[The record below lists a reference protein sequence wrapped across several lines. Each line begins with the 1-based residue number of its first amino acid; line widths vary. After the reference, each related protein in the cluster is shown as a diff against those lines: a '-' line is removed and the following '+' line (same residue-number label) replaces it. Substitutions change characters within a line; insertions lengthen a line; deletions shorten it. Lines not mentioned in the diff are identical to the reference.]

1 MPLPSSFDGF
11 WWEIYL
17 HVDCFPATEM
27 VFFFGGFQEFLI
39 FRSLVMMWLGIN
51 FFESI
56 PHRLP
61 SVSWL
66 YRSSYVWLNFGWAI
80 ITLGIFPAHP
90 SLVPQDSDDM
100 NVTSF
105 SVVPKVPKT
114 WFLFLNPNLS
124 LLLRLDV
131 FYCCKRHGSLS
142 FCNPNQA
149 LYWMFYFNYS
159 TFQF

>member
-1 MPLPSSFDGF
+1 MFSLCRILAIFQQLKNIMALSSDSYGF

-39 FRSLVMMWLGIN
+39 FRSFVMMWFGMN
-51 FFESI
+51 FFESVL
-56 PHRLP
+56 HWLS

-80 ITLGIFPAHP
+80 ITLDIFPAHP
-90 SLVPQDSDDM
+90 SLVLQDSDDM

-105 SVVPKVPKT
+105 AVVSKVPKT
-114 WFLFLNPNLS
+114 CFLFLQPNLS

-131 FYCCKRHGSLS
+131 FYCL
-142 FCNPNQA
+142 
-149 LYWMFYFNYS
+149 L
-159 TFQF
+159 